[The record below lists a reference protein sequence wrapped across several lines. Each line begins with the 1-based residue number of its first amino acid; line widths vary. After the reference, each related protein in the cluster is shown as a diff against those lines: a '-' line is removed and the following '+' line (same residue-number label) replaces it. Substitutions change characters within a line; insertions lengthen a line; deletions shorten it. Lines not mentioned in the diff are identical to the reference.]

1 LEPSYPQLSIF
12 AYQEIPPETMVEPF
26 ASITLPQLSI
36 PENFSSP
43 SNDAEKNPDPARNE
57 PQLVN

>member
-1 LEPSYPQLSIF
+1 
-12 AYQEIPPETMVEPF
+12 MVEPF

-36 PENFSSP
+36 PENLSP
-43 SNDAEKNPDPARNE
+43 SSLNEPNQNPDLALTE